1 LTPPPNTS
9 LRGFATMALLNTV
22 YQPTSAAEAAALLA
36 RPHERL
42 ALLAGGSRL
51 IADLETRTR
60 RDLDGVIDLS
70 RAGLDRLDVRAGHVH
85 AGAMVTFSRL
95 IGHEIA
101 GSLAGGLLRRA
112 AAGEGPVNLRNVA
125 TLGGVV
131 ASAETDSEL
140 YAALLALG
148 CSVTLHNGAGEQT
161 LPLEELPSDPS
172 LLSGGLLPGGLIT
185 AVLIPTQAA
194 QGALARVAR
203 TPADRPIV
211 AAVAVRSGAGERVA
225 LCGVAPRPVLLG
237 SELAPHDDFK
247 GSGAYRRAMIEIAV
261 QRARVELG

>member
-1 LTPPPNTS
+1 
-9 LRGFATMALLNTV
+9 MALLNTV

-70 RAGLDRLDVRAGHVH
+70 RAGLDGLELRDGAVH
-85 AGAMVTFSRL
+85 AGATVTFSQ
-95 IGHEIA
+95 IIQHEIA
-101 GSLAGGLLRRA
+101 GALAGGLLRRA
-112 AAGEGPVNLRNVA
+112 AGGEGPVNLRNVA

-131 ASAETDSEL
+131 ASAETDSEV

-148 CSVTLHNGAGEQT
+148 ASVVLHDGQTEQT
-161 LPLEELPSDPS
+161 LPLDEVQGVP
-172 LLSGGLLPGGLIT
+172 GLIT
-185 AVLIPTQAA
+185 AVIIPAQAA
-194 QGALARVAR
+194 QGGLARVAR

-211 AAVAVRSGAGERVA
+211 AALAVRTGAGERVA

-237 SELAPHDDFK
+237 SELAPPDDFK
-247 GSGAYRRAMIEIAV
+247 GSAAYRRAMIDVVVERARAEIA
-261 QRARVELG
+261 